1 MITIIKPDY
10 EALSRLITPDNLSH
24 MGDEEKRA
32 FFYGL
37 FIALL
42 CQFGHEYAEE
52 IRQNLD
58 IIRIEHNMK
67 PLNTVG

>member
-10 EALSRLITPDNLSH
+10 ETLSRIVTPDSFSH
-24 MGDEEKRA
+24 MEDAEKRA

-37 FIALL
+37 FVALL
-42 CQFGHEYAEE
+42 SQFGHEYAEE

-58 IIRIEHNMK
+58 IIRIEHNVQPISK
-67 PLNTVG
+67 TL